1 MTDPDTVAKAI
12 ADADEVVALTGAG
25 LSTASGI
32 PDFRSEGGLWD
43 EFDEG
48 AFTVRRYRADPEQ
61 FWADWL
67 DLHEHFFD
75 SEVAPNPAHDAL
87 ARLERDGHL
96 DALLTQNVDG
106 LHLEAGSESV
116 VHLHGTGTRATCPD
130 CGTSIAVEEA
140 RTRFEA
146 GAGAPTCDC
155 GGVYKPDTVLFGEQ
169 LPAAAMQEARRRAEA
184 ADVFLAAGSSLT
196 VDPAGL
202 LPDTALRSGATL
214 VVVNLDRTKYAGRAD
229 HVAREPVEA
238 FLPAVA
244 DRVADL
250 DESDAQ

>member
-1 MTDPDTVAKAI
+1 MTDPRTVATAI
-12 ADADEVVALTGAG
+12 AEADEVVALTGAG

-43 EFDEG
+43 EFDES
-48 AFTVRRYRADPEQ
+48 AFTIRRFRGQPER
-61 FWADWL
+61 FWDDWL
-67 DLHEHFFD
+67 ALHEHFFD

-87 ARLERDGHL
+87 ARLEQVGHL

-106 LHLEAGSESV
+106 LHVAAGSESV
-116 VHLHGTGTRATCPD
+116 VHLHGTGTWATCPD
-130 CGTSIAVEEA
+130 CGSSIPVDEA
-140 RTRFEA
+140 RQRVES

-169 LPAAAMQEARRRAEA
+169 LPRAALQEARRRAET
-184 ADVFLAAGSSLT
+184 ADVFIAAGSSLT

-202 LPDTALRSGATL
+202 LPDTALRNGATL
-214 VVVNLDRTKYAGRAD
+214 VLVNLDRTKYADRAD
-229 HVAREPVEA
+229 HVAREPVEE

-244 DRVADL
+244 ERVL
-250 DESDAQ
+250 GGENG

>member
-1 MTDPDTVAKAI
+1 MTDPDTVAAAI

-43 EFDEG
+43 EFDEQ
-48 AFTVRRYRADPEQ
+48 AFTLRRYRAQPDR

-67 DLHEHFFD
+67 SLHDHFFD
-75 SEVAPNPAHDAL
+75 GEVAPNPAHDAL
-87 ARLERDGHL
+87 ARLEETGHL

-106 LHLEAGSESV
+106 LHGEAGSETV
-116 VHLHGTGTRATCPD
+116 VHLHGTGTSATCPD
-130 CGTSIAVEEA
+130 CGASIAVEAA
-140 RTRFEA
+140 RERVDA
-146 GAGAPTCDC
+146 GAGAPACDC

-169 LPAAAMQEARRRAEA
+169 LPRTALQAARRRAET

-196 VDPAGL
+196 VDPAAL
-202 LPDTALRSGATL
+202 LPDSALRNGATL
-214 VVVNLDRTKYAGRAD
+214 VVVNLDRTKYADRAD
-229 HVAREPVEA
+229 HVAREPVEE

-244 DRVADL
+244 DRLL
-250 DESDAQ
+250 DGEHD

>member
-1 MTDPDTVAKAI
+1 MTDPDTVAAAI
-12 ADADEVVALTGAG
+12 ADAEEVVALTGAG

-48 AFTVRRYRADPEQ
+48 AFTIRRYRAQPAR

-67 DLHEHFFD
+67 SLHDHFFD
-75 SEVAPNPAHDAL
+75 GEVAPNAAHDAL
-87 ARLERDGHL
+87 ARLEHAGHL

-106 LHLEAGSESV
+106 LHAEAGSETV

-130 CGTSIAVEEA
+130 CGASIAVEAA
-140 RTRFEA
+140 RDRVAA
-146 GAGAPTCDC
+146 GEGAPTCDC

-169 LPAAAMQEARRRAEA
+169 LPPVAIQEARRRAET

-202 LPDTALRSGATL
+202 LPDTALRNGATL
-214 VVVNLDRTKYAGRAD
+214 VVVNLDRTKYAARAD
-229 HVAREPVEA
+229 HVARRSVEE
-238 FLPAVA
+238 FLPAVVA
-244 DRVADL
+244 RVAEL
-250 DESDAQ
+250 DR

>member
-1 MTDPDTVAKAI
+1 MTDPDTVAAAI
-12 ADADEVVALTGAG
+12 ADADEVVVLTGAG

-43 EFDEG
+43 VFDEE
-48 AFTVRRYRADPEQ
+48 AFTLRRYRAQPER
-61 FWADWL
+61 FWSDWL
-67 DLHEHFFD
+67 SLHEHFFD
-75 SEVAPNPAHDAL
+75 SGVAPNPAHDAL
-87 ARLERDGHL
+87 AQLEQAGHL

-106 LHLEAGSESV
+106 LHPAAGSESI

-130 CGTSIAVEEA
+130 CGASMPVEAA
-140 RTRFEA
+140 RERVES
-146 GAGAPTCDC
+146 GEGAPTCDC

-169 LPAAAMQEARRRAEA
+169 LPPAAMQEARRRAET

-202 LPDTALRSGATL
+202 LPDTALRNGATL

-229 HVAREPVEA
+229 HVAREPVEE

-244 DRVADL
+244 ARVVELADG
-250 DESDAQ
+250 

>member
-1 MTDPDTVAKAI
+1 MTDPDTVAAAI
-12 ADADEVVALTGAG
+12 AEADEVVALTGAG

-43 EFDEG
+43 EFDED
-48 AFTVRRYRADPEQ
+48 AFTIRRYRAQPER

-67 DLHEHFFD
+67 SLHEHFFD
-75 SEVAPNPAHDAL
+75 SEVAPNAAHDAL
-87 ARLERDGHL
+87 ARLEEAGKL

-106 LHLEAGSESV
+106 LHLEAGSESI

-130 CGTSIAVEEA
+130 CGASISVETA
-140 RTRFEA
+140 RERFES
-146 GAGAPTCDC
+146 GDGAPTCDC
-155 GGVYKPDTVLFGEQ
+155 AGVYKPDTVLFGEQ
-169 LPAAAMQEARRRAEA
+169 LPRAALQEARRRAET

-202 LPDTALRSGATL
+202 LPDTALRNGAKL

-244 DRVADL
+244 ERVVELTD
-250 DESDAQ
+250 